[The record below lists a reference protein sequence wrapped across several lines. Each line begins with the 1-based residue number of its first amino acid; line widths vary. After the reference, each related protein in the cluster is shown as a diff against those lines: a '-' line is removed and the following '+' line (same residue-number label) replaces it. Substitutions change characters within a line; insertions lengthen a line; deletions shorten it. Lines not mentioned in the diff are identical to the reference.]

1 VAAPKILPRDFLY
14 NLFVVALFTT
24 IMRSERFSTKL
35 DFLKK
40 AVEHALLAN
49 LKPFVEHLPN
59 TCLIKNPSNL

>member
-1 VAAPKILPRDFLY
+1 
-14 NLFVVALFTT
+14 
-24 IMRSERFSTKL
+24 MRSERFSTKL